1 MTDLT
6 LRQILDA
13 MQRGMEATWRKIDR
27 GEIRGDGRLA
37 WPCSLEPGEKVAVNE
52 KRPAINDMTVREI
65 LDAMARALDRV
76 ARRFADQNAQSSA
89 PPPHRPID

>member
-13 MQRGMEATWRKIDR
+13 MQRGMEETWRKIDR

-52 KRPAINDMTVREI
+52 KRPAINDMTVRQI
-65 LDAMARALDRV
+65 
-76 ARRFADQNAQSSA
+76 
-89 PPPHRPID
+89 